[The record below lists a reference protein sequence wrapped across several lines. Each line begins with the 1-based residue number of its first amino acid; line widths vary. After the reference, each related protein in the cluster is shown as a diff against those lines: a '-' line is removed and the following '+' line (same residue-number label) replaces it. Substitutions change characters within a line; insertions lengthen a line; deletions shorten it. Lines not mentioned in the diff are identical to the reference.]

1 LPMRAEWVAVMPLLP
16 LFRVWVAGDAGHPDF
31 ASWIAIFAFVAVV
44 HANRKERSGFRGSDV
59 RTNAV
64 AV

>member
-1 LPMRAEWVAVMPLLP
+1 MPLLP

-44 HANRKERSGFRGSDV
+44 HANRKERSGLRGSDV

>member
-1 LPMRAEWVAVMPLLP
+1 
-16 LFRVWVAGDAGHPDF
+16 
-31 ASWIAIFAFVAVV
+31 VAVV